1 MNIDEHIN
9 QFNDWSFST
18 GRPKFA
24 DEFGTE
30 EHTRFCLEFIKR
42 QLSGGDGLTGPLAV
56 FFGDLADVSDLYGY
70 EDVRFLMG
78 YYIYMN
84 TLRGGDWTMYQEIKI
99 DSERIRRIMVL
110 A

>member
-42 QLSGGDGLTGPLAV
+42 QLSGGGGLTAHLQ
-56 FFGDLADVSDLYGY
+56 Y
-70 EDVRFLMG
+70 FLTILQTYLICMD
-78 YYIYMN
+78 M
-84 TLRGGDWTMYQEIKI
+84 KI
-99 DSERIRRIMVL
+99 LDF
-110 A
+110 